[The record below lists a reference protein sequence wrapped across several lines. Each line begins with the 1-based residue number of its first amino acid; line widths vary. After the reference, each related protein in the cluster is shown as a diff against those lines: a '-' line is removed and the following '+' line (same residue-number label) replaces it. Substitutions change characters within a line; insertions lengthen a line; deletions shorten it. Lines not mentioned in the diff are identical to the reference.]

1 MSLNKRNTKH
11 GCVGVLP
18 SKYKMQGS
26 FLMPKY
32 QNIDIDVKIIC
43 LKWKQ
48 LYRLELCFENEK
60 GENNMANAT

>member
-1 MSLNKRNTKH
+1 
-11 GCVGVLP
+11 
-18 SKYKMQGS
+18 
-26 FLMPKY
+26 MPKY

-48 LYRLELCFENEK
+48 LYRLELFFENEK